1 MRRTKRKRFLRQFHD
16 GSGGVEVR
24 RFGGFPYG
32 FGSHLSKIQ
41 TISYLSFSPLSLS
54 LSPSQHLLSLSHVT
68 PPPHCFPPIFP
79 SYTPKIAHPVLLG
92 QSLGKD
98 TQGFSRITTLRNKL
112 SIKEQRRCQ
121 TCSDSSEMLGHIGG
135 GGGTEPAPWR
145 NSLPPGVL
153 WELDE
158 ISCSTASD
166 SLDTARGEHLGV
178 QTEVAKP
185 ADQGKKT
192 TKKRLSDISQ
202 NDLMRKRAEWPG
214 GGVTSCWGLKSRHPG
229 PRLKSHDFHI
239 FLIVNQRIRE
249 SFIMLTADKV
259 ASPSSQGTP
268 V

>member
-68 PPPHCFPPIFP
+68 PPPHSFPPIFP

-112 SIKEQRRCQ
+112 SIKEQRRCR

-135 GGGTEPAPWR
+135 GGGGGTEPAP
-145 NSLPPGVL
+145 
-153 WELDE
+153 
-158 ISCSTASD
+158 
-166 SLDTARGEHLGV
+166 
-178 QTEVAKP
+178 
-185 ADQGKKT
+185 
-192 TKKRLSDISQ
+192 
-202 NDLMRKRAEWPG
+202 
-214 GGVTSCWGLKSRHPG
+214 
-229 PRLKSHDFHI
+229 
-239 FLIVNQRIRE
+239 
-249 SFIMLTADKV
+249 
-259 ASPSSQGTP
+259 
-268 V
+268 